1 MNKKLDAIILC
12 GGRGERLR
20 PLTDTIPKP
29 LIPIKG
35 KPILHHIIE
44 YFNKSP
50 LSNFIIAAGYKA
62 NMIEDYMKNFKD
74 SFNCSIIDSGQCDII
89 IRIKECMKKIPNKDF
104 LVLYGDTLSDINI
117 LELIKFHKNHGK
129 KATVT
134 LWQLKSQFGL
144 MEISKEG
151 LVESYI
157 EKPTLDKW
165 INIGYFYFSKEI
177 QNYLKNFDKFE
188 VFLKDLIKNKE
199 LYSYR
204 HYGMHITV
212 NTHKELSEAEQNI
225 DLLD

>member
-62 NMIEDYMKNFKD
+62 NMIVDYMKNFKD
-74 SFNCSIIDSGQCDII
+74 SSSCSIIDSGQCDII

-165 INIGYFYFSKEI
+165 INIGYFASWDFSR
-177 QNYLKNFDKFE
+177 NFKFY
-188 VFLKDLIKNKE
+188 IAN
-199 LYSYR
+199 
-204 HYGMHITV
+204 
-212 NTHKELSEAEQNI
+212 Q
-225 DLLD
+225 

>member
-74 SFNCSIIDSGQCDII
+74 SSSCSIIDSGQCDII

-104 LVLYGDTLSDINI
+104 LVLY
-117 LELIKFHKNHGK
+117 
-129 KATVT
+129 
-134 LWQLKSQFGL
+134 
-144 MEISKEG
+144 
-151 LVESYI
+151 Y
-157 EKPTLDKW
+157 
-165 INIGYFYFSKEI
+165 
-177 QNYLKNFDKFE
+177 
-188 VFLKDLIKNKE
+188 
-199 LYSYR
+199 
-204 HYGMHITV
+204 HYPI
-212 NTHKELSEAEQNI
+212 
-225 DLLD
+225 